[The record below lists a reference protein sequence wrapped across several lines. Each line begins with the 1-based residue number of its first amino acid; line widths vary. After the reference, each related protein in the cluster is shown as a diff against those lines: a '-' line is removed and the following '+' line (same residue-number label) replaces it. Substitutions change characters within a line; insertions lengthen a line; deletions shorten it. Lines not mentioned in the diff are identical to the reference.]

1 MPCRNALIC
10 RTARVLLG
18 LFRTHPQDPPHP
30 LNCITNSSFG
40 MFRGSIGGFV
50 ESFVDLDR
58 CLGMVPGVV
67 VTRLAHIDRGR
78 GREDLF
84 RNQLPELLT
93 ELAHRARVASISA
106 SSALEGVVVADQAR
120 AAAIISG
127 KLAVLR
133 SRNEQEF
140 AGYRAALDY
149 LFAGSWQ
156 PLNVGLLLHLHRELF
171 AQTKTPGG
179 RFKESDNLV
188 VDRSPDGTVEVRFVP
203 VPAARTEYYTSEL
216 ADRYLEA
223 SDARQHHPVLL
234 IGLFVLD
241 LLTIHP
247 FEDGNG
253 RIVRALTNALLE
265 KAGYTIGR
273 YVSLEQL
280 IAETADDYY
289 AALLQSTNG
298 WHDRDNDVWPWLTYF
313 VNVLARA
320 YERFEQGASAERSAG
335 SKQDRVRE
343 YVTEHAPQIF
353 KIADIRT
360 ALPGISDPTIRLVLD
375 ELKRDGRIR
384 PEGTGRAAVWVRTSS

>member
-1 MPCRNALIC
+1 ME
-10 RTARVLLG
+10 
-18 LFRTHPQDPPHP
+18 
-30 LNCITNSSFG
+30 
-40 MFRGSIGGFV
+40 SI
-50 ESFVDLDR
+50 VDLDR

-67 VTRLAHIDRGR
+67 VTRLADVDRGS

-84 RNQLPELLT
+84 RNQLPALLT

-106 SSALEGVVVADQAR
+106 SSALEGVVVANQAR

-127 KLAVLR
+127 KVAVLR

-140 AGYRAALDY
+140 AGYRDAVDAL
-149 LFAGSWQ
+149 LRAGGAE
-156 PLNVGLLLHLHRELF
+156 PLTIPFILHLHRL
-171 AQTKTPGG
+171 
-179 RFKESDNLV
+179 
-188 VDRSPDGTVEVRFVP
+188 FVP
-203 VPAARTEYYTSEL
+203 VPAARTEYYTAEL
-216 ADRYLEA
+216 VDRYLEA
-223 SDARQHHPVLL
+223 SAARQHHPVLL

-253 RIVRALTNALLE
+253 RIVRALTNALLDE
-265 KAGYTIGR
+265 AGYTIGK

-289 AALLQSTNG
+289 AALLQSTHG

-320 YERFEQGASAERSAG
+320 YERFEHGASAERSPG

-343 YVTEHAPQIF
+343 YVTEHATQIF

-375 ELKRDGRIR
+375 ELKRDGWIR
-384 PEGTGRAAVWVRTSS
+384 PEGTGRAAVWVRTSR